1 MTFGTKL
8 RKLRESKNISQKEIS
23 LILEVSQTI
32 YGKWESDKFFPTYKN
47 LKKLAIFYKI
57 EVDFLVQAEVETS
70 KGDSIKKK
78 RFKKKYLKEILRN
91 IKELKTLMD
100 THFIHIHDKKR
111 K

>member
-32 YGKWESDKFFPTYKN
+32 YGKWESDRFFPTYKN
-47 LKKLAIFYKI
+47 LKKLASFYKI
-57 EVDFLVQAEVETS
+57 NVDFLVQTEVEIS
-70 KGDSIKKK
+70 KGEITEKK

-91 IKELKTLMD
+91 IKELKTLIH
-100 THFIHIHDKKR
+100 THFMHSHNKKI
-111 K
+111 